1 MYQIRYGVKVETKEE
16 YDAKKALEFGSVKVQ
31 PIGFGP
37 QFWGILVW
45 EEIKQLWIRP
55 CLSLRLLLACFC
67 LLAFQRV
74 ARSCCNRHF
83 DASGFFGLTEEF
95 LGQNLLI
102 WSPSAACQP
111 KSYFGPVLLLVSSA
125 SIFPVP
131 PSPAFWSISAPALRT
146 FTTSRFLYLSL
157 LARSLFKTSMHLWE
171 LGEL

>member
-55 CLSLRLLLACFC
+55 CLSFRLLLVRFC
-67 LLAFQRV
+67 LLAFQRI
-74 ARSCCNRHF
+74 ARSRCDWHF
-83 DASGFFGLTEEF
+83 DASGFFGLTEDF
-95 LGQNLLI
+95 FGPKFTYLV
-102 WSPSAACQP
+102 SPSAAAACQP

-125 SIFPVP
+125 SIFLLP
-131 PSPAFWSISAPALRT
+131 PSPSFWAISAPAPIPT
-146 FTTSRFLYLSL
+146 FTT
-157 LARSLFKTSMHLWE
+157 LFIQVGGQITI
-171 LGEL
+171 

>member
-67 LLAFQRV
+67 LLAFQRI
-74 ARSCCNRHF
+74 ARSRCDRHF
-83 DASGFFGLTEEF
+83 DASGVFLASPKNF
-95 LGQNLLI
+95 LGQNWLS
-102 WSPSAACQP
+102 WSLSAACQP

-131 PSPAFWSISAPALRT
+131 QSPAFSSGSSHI
-146 FTTSRFLYLSL
+146 YYV
-157 LARSLFKTSMHLWE
+157 
-171 LGEL
+171 